1 MLELLDLSKKETF
14 ITLTLRDEI
23 LLKTHSFRKLKDR
36 NIKNKIPFVTVYKIS
51 DSNSYHIWGF
61 NDDLSYHA
69 KVKRHDNPQF
79 LYDWFE
85 NQKQLLKLYQLIN
98 PPKVFILD

>member
-14 ITLTLRDEI
+14 ITLRDDEI
-23 LLKTHSFRKLKDR
+23 LLKTHSFRKLRDR
-36 NIKNKIPFVTVYKIS
+36 NIRNKIPFVMVYNNHNY
-51 DSNSYHIWGF
+51 DSYQIWGF

-69 KVKRHDNPQF
+69 SVEIHDNPQF

-98 PPKVFILD
+98 PPKVFILE